1 MLSFIISYPD
11 LMKFPYVA
19 DITERRD
26 RGGAKAELIRGE
38 REGDFFP
45 ITLIGT
51 LFILS
56 F

>member
-26 RGGAKAELIRGE
+26 RGGGE
-38 REGDFFP
+38 SRVDTG
-45 ITLIGT
+45 
-51 LFILS
+51 
-56 F
+56 